1 MTTGRTQRLT
11 VGLTGGIG
19 SGKTTVAHMLAG
31 CGATIIDA
39 DAISRS
45 LTEAGG
51 AALIPIKQV
60 FGEEVIGAD
69 GALNRGAMREIVFA
83 QPASRTKL
91 EAIIH
96 PLVTHTIRQQAQA
109 ATAAGAR
116 VVVLDIPLLVEG
128 GARWLQEV
136 DQVLVVDCNPETQ
149 IQRVMQRSGLQREEV
164 ERIIAQQASREQRAK
179 VANITI
185 LNEGLEMS
193 ALQATVEKVARQF
206 GL

>member
-1 MTTGRTQRLT
+1 MNAPSALRI
-11 VGLTGGIG
+11 GLTGGIG
-19 SGKTTVAHMLAG
+19 SGKSTVSAMLAKL
-31 CGATIIDA
+31 GAVVIDA
-39 DAISRS
+39 DAISRQ
-45 LTEAGG
+45 LTAPGG
-51 AALIPIKQV
+51 AALTAIAQT
-60 FGEEVIGAD
+60 FGPHLIGPD
-69 GALNRGAMREIVFA
+69 GAMDRAAMRTLVFA
-83 QPASRTKL
+83 QPDARKQL

-96 PLVTHTIRQQAQA
+96 PLVTRTIRQQAQA

-136 DQVLVVDCNPETQ
+136 DQVLVVDCSPETQ

>member
-1 MTTGRTQRLT
+1 MNAPSALRI
-11 VGLTGGIG
+11 GLTGGIG
-19 SGKTTVAHMLAG
+19 SGKSTVSAMLAKL
-31 CGATIIDA
+31 GAAVIDA
-39 DAISRS
+39 DAISRQ
-45 LTEAGG
+45 LTAPGG
-51 AALIPIKQV
+51 AALTAIAQT
-60 FGEEVIGAD
+60 FGPHLIGPD
-69 GALNRGAMREIVFA
+69 GAMDRAAMRTLVFA
-83 QPASRTKL
+83 QPDARKQL

-96 PLVTHTIRQQAQA
+96 PLVTRTIRQQAQA

-136 DQVLVVDCNPETQ
+136 DQVLVVDCSPETQ